1 MIRVFGRVEAL
12 EEEVRT
18 IKADSA
24 GRDQR
29 QDRKHKER
37 PIEELHRAKRV
48 EATVQKTKDAK
59 RCQLSIRAEDL
70 RRVDARVGR
79 DSHPGQSASNIH
91 ISQSGTKDKDQCLK
105 LP

>member
-1 MIRVFGRVEAL
+1 MLATPGQQPQRSMNRAYLIRVFGRVEAL

-59 RCQLSIRAEDL
+59 RHKVSPYSTVPVHLYSMYI
-70 RRVDARVGR
+70 
-79 DSHPGQSASNIH
+79 
-91 ISQSGTKDKDQCLK
+91 
-105 LP
+105 